1 MFTFRSMR
9 AWERGHNIVVM
20 TSDNPG
26 SRLIEVVWEWDK
38 QHINKIQEQP
48 MNQISLIKRP
58 TVQHCI
64 SANTKPHHQHW
75 DDRRIG
81 TAISC
86 MVGDTWQT
94 AMSKTPVAVR
104 DSRQN
109 QTQGPWPEIPSAI
122 TTVLQLLGN
131 QWTPL
136 VCWFDFYHFK

>member
-1 MFTFRSMR
+1 MGQAT
-9 AWERGHNIVVM
+9 H
-20 TSDNPG
+20 
-26 SRLIEVVWEWDK
+26 K
-38 QHINKIQEQP
+38 QNTRTANEPDLPYKKAHCAG
-48 MNQISLIKRP
+48 
-58 TVQHCI
+58 CI

-122 TTVLQLLGN
+122 TTVLQLLDN

>member
-1 MFTFRSMR
+1 MFTFRSVR
-9 AWERGHNIVVM
+9 AWEQGHNIVVM

-38 QHINKIQEQP
+38 QHKQNTRTANEPDLPYK
-48 MNQISLIKRP
+48 KA
-58 TVQHCI
+58 HCAGCI

-104 DSRQN
+104 GSRQN
-109 QTQGPWPEIPSAI
+109 QT
-122 TTVLQLLGN
+122 
-131 QWTPL
+131 
-136 VCWFDFYHFK
+136 